1 MSADAGPHAL
11 LLRQLRKCG
20 GDLDA
25 PPRGDDWRRFIERI
39 DAHYRSLDEDRY
51 LLERTMAIS
60 SDEMRALHAQVSAER
75 AQLQHV
81 LTALPQGV
89 LVIDADGTVI
99 AANDAARRLTGR
111 EDVDGAHVDTLL
123 WSIGGVQRPLADALA
138 SREGLSVGTGA
149 GATPIQLARAT
160 LDGGRWLLSL
170 TDVSDRL
177 AAEAALHEAR
187 VDALAARRA
196 EAARASFLANMSHE
210 LRTPLNAIL
219 GYAEMLCDELPS
231 HREDL
236 ERIHHAGAH
245 LLGLIN
251 DVLDLSKIDAERMEI
266 AYTHFDVG
274 ALVAEVADDLR
285 AVVEANHNRLESEA
299 PPGVMVRLDRTK
311 LKQCLYNLVANAARY
326 TDAGVVRLSVEVDVH
341 ELRLAV
347 ADDGVGIDPDELP
360 RLFEPFAQARNKRGG
375 TGLGLTLVRAMAEG
389 MGGRCA
395 ARSAPGLGSTFTLR
409 FPIAVVGGSL
419 ADG

>member
-1 MSADAGPHAL
+1 M
-11 LLRQLRKCG
+11 
-20 GDLDA
+20 
-25 PPRGDDWRRFIERI
+25 
-39 DAHYRSLDEDRY
+39 
-51 LLERTMAIS
+51 
-60 SDEMRALHAQVSAER
+60 
-75 AQLQHV
+75 
-81 LTALPQGV
+81 
-89 LVIDADGTVI
+89 
-99 AANDAARRLTGR
+99 
-111 EDVDGAHVDTLL
+111 
-123 WSIGGVQRPLADALA
+123 
-138 SREGLSVGTGA
+138 
-149 GATPIQLARAT
+149 
-160 LDGGRWLLSL
+160 
-170 TDVSDRL
+170 
-177 AAEAALHEAR
+177 
-187 VDALAARRA
+187 
-196 EAARASFLANMSHE
+196 
-210 LRTPLNAIL
+210 
-219 GYAEMLCDELPS
+219 
-231 HREDL
+231 
-236 ERIHHAGAH
+236 
-245 LLGLIN
+245 
-251 DVLDLSKIDAERMEI
+251 LDLSKIDAERMEI

-326 TDAGVVRLSVEVDVH
+326 TDAGVVRLSVEVDAH